1 MASAG
6 HAQAHSS
13 QPTHFSR
20 PSGWRLSWC
29 RPWNRGAVVFCCSGY
44 CSVSRFL
51 NMALKV
57 TPKPA
62 TGFMKPGLV
71 SLGSSAIGRLLS
83 VTSSV
88 DRSVTRS
95 IGSATDN
102 QLALAAR
109 AAPGHRWQLL
119 SRQWRYGESARH
131 RVEGG
136 GFLGGRFGRF
146 RLLAEDVG
154 GEGQQQE
161 HEDASADVQGDVGE
175 VVVLV
180 PEGPYGRD
188 EHQPDHGDRDED
200 LPAELHQLVVAD
212 ARECAAQPDEEEQQQ
227 LHLHH
232 EPEHRPPAVVGALP

>member
-6 HAQAHSS
+6 QAQAHSS

-62 TGFMKPGLV
+62 TGFWKPGLV

-83 VTSSV
+83 VTRSV

-95 IGSATDN
+95 TGPATDN

-109 AAPGHRWQLL
+109 AASWHRRQLL
-119 SRQWRYGESARH
+119 SRQWRHGESARH

-136 GFLGGRFGRF
+136 RLLGYRSGLL
-146 RLLAEDVG
+146 RLLAEHVG
-154 GEGQQQE
+154 
-161 HEDASADVQGDVGE
+161 
-175 VVVLV
+175 
-180 PEGPYGRD
+180 
-188 EHQPDHGDRDED
+188 
-200 LPAELHQLVVAD
+200 
-212 ARECAAQPDEEEQQQ
+212 
-227 LHLHH
+227 
-232 EPEHRPPAVVGALP
+232 

>member
-6 HAQAHSS
+6 QAPAHSS

-29 RPWNRGAVVFCCSGY
+29 RPWNRGAVVFFCSGY

-83 VTSSV
+83 IRRTSR
-88 DRSVTRS
+88 RSVTVS
-95 IGSATDN
+95 IGPATDN
-102 QLALAAR
+102 QFPLLAR
-109 AAPGHRWQLL
+109 GAPRYRRQLL
-119 SRQWRYGESARH
+119 PGQRRDGESARH
-131 RVEGG
+131 RVES
-136 GFLGGRFGRF
+136 GRHFVGLRRRL
-146 RLLAEDVG
+146 RLLAEHVG
-154 GEGQQQE
+154 DEGEQQQ
-161 HEDASADVQGDVGE
+161 DQDSAAHVEGDVGE

-180 PEGPYGRD
+180 
-188 EHQPDHGDRDED
+188 
-200 LPAELHQLVVAD
+200 
-212 ARECAAQPDEEEQQQ
+212 
-227 LHLHH
+227 
-232 EPEHRPPAVVGALP
+232 